1 MNKTLLASALLLA
14 LSPAHA
20 ITNGEHFN
28 EPAFVQVSGL
38 KSCSGTV
45 IAGKWVISAAHCQ
58 EFPEGMVGAL
68 VRNTDGVR
76 SSVSSVSK
84 HPGRTFGNGG
94 SSREFDIVLFELSST
109 MPSSFMINPN
119 QPNQGDVE
127 QIAGF
132 SSWHGG
138 NLKRTNTKAF
148 GLELVGEPQEE
159 VAGSY
164 RLLSDKRIEGEGWS
178 EPGDSGGACYNKQG
192 VWGVIMGA
200 ALLDNYENLQQELI
214 WQNGCNGI
222 FHPDTKAWLLE
233 SINSWS
239 HATVV
244 KGSGNLTVQV
254 QSLHQA
260 PEVLNPVAEGGLQ
273 LVSNSCERDQVQ
285 PFGRCEVVVN
295 GAGQLRIGEGVI
307 EVNAK
312 EEVPPQPEGNGGGG
326 DSGGGA
332 AGWLALLGLGALV
345 ARRRRG

>member
-1 MNKTLLASALLLA
+1 MEKTLTRTLLASALLLA
-14 LSPAHA
+14 LAPAHA
-20 ITNGEHFN
+20 VTPGDAIS
-28 EPAFVQVSGL
+28 EPAFVAVNGRFG
-38 KSCSGTV
+38 SCSGTV
-45 IAGKWVISAAHCQ
+45 LANHWVVTAAHCLTKA
-58 EFPEGMVGAL
+58 G
-68 VRNTDGVR
+68 DSVR
-76 SSVSSVSK
+76 SQGNQFASVKQVLV
-84 HPGRTFGNGG
+84 HPFSTGG
-94 SSREFDIVLFELSST
+94 AVFDMLLLELAT
-109 MPSSFMINPN
+109 PLAQVYPVNP
-119 QPNQGDVE
+119 VE
-127 QIAGF
+127 PVADTEQQLAGY
-132 SSWHGG
+132 SPVHGG
-138 NLKRTNTKAF
+138 DLQRTRAKAN
-148 GLELVGEPQEE
+148 GQDD
-159 VAGSY
+159 VATFEDDGKY
-164 RLLSDKRIEGEGWS
+164 DLHKDMGKSD
-178 EPGDSGGACYNKQG
+178 PGDSGGPCYNEQG
-192 VWGVIMGA
+192 VWGAISTDYM
-200 ALLDNYENLQQELI
+200 
-214 WQNGCNGI
+214 CNSL
-222 FHPDTKAWLLE
+222 FAEKTKAWLLE